1 LFVISRF
8 QAEIERL
15 LQEASQLGSG
25 ELPLSEWQP
34 AVDIVESA
42 ESVLILVEAPGLL
55 PSDLKVEVRGT
66 QVTIS
71 GTKPASLPDG
81 QRLRFH
87 CLERGHG
94 RFVRELHVLVPVNT
108 HRGTARLAGGLLT
121 IELPKIEDK
130 RLAARTLPIAA
141 PKGAK
146 GEER

>member
-34 AVDIVESA
+34 VVDIVESA
-42 ESVLILVEAPGLL
+42 ESVLILAEAPGLA

-71 GTKPASLPDG
+71 GTKPAGLPDG

-94 RFVRELHVLVPVNT
+94 RFVREVHVLVPVNT

-121 IELPKIEDK
+121 IELPKIEDQ
-130 RLAARTLPIAA
+130 RLAARTLPIAV
-141 PKGAK
+141 PK